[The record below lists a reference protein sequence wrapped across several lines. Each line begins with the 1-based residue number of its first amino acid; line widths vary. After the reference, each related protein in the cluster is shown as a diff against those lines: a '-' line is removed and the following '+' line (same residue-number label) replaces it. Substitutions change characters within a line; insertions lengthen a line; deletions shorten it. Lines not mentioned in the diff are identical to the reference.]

1 MPLMKTSMSTARMRK
16 TWISRTINPTSP
28 MARFS
33 SGKMSSAISRWTLA
47 SSLFHSS
54 RTCRTPSSPL
64 ISSATPSL
72 ETFSLS
78 PAIISVDSCSQARIR
93 ASSSTSNRRA
103 RKNLQDQCSPK
114 SYKRVICKAQKLYS
128 TNLSSKTRMHCSSK
142 KHFK

>member
-1 MPLMKTSMSTARMRK
+1 
-16 TWISRTINPTSP
+16 
-28 MARFS
+28 
-33 SGKMSSAISRWTLA
+33 MSSAISRWTLA

-78 PAIISVDSCSQARIR
+78 PAIISIDSWGPQIKP

-103 RKNLQDQCSPK
+103 RKNLQDKCLPK
-114 SYKRVICKAQKLYS
+114 SYKRVICKAQKLCS
-128 TNLSSKTRMHCSSK
+128 TNLSSKTRIHCSSK
-142 KHFK
+142 KNLK